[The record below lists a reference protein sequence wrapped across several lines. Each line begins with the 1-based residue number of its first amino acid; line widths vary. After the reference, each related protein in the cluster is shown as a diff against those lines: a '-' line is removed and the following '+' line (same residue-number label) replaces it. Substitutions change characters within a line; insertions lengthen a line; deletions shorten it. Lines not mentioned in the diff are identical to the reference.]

1 MSRSTTSDL
10 LTIAFGKLVKHQDL
24 IQQAY
29 LAGSFRRDG
38 SKNDRGAFELL
49 QHRIFIP
56 GGKDTYLLSGP
67 LTRFLDEITQRQRA
81 YDLLGDKA
89 SAQVERIS
97 NLVDGY
103 RDAVMSGKA
112 GDADAMIDEFHTACA
127 ELSGTFSS
135 GISRLLHLAETN
147 FAVVSSVKA
156 KSRQNE
162 HYLKQAKFF
171 RDALSA
177 LESTYVIE
185 KTIDHLY
192 CDGDALRD
200 AYRTLILDRKIEWNT
215 EILRLI
221 QFFESYLY
229 RLRDLAPD
237 VKRFRQFAGFLE
249 QNPGYEPPDLEDTHH
264 RPQWMMR
271 DAGFSPVAYADPGDR
286 RAFDYLAGVVSSLPE
301 REEPVPR
308 RVKEAGR
315 IERDV
320 DKAAVVYRPPT
331 HQIALRRLAKAA
343 ARSDIP
349 LSALEWKR
357 EHYPELDIPDDIWLH
372 LILDM
377 KDSHASGLPLLSYKR
392 VERRGKTRI
401 SRNLFVTDVMLY
413 GR

>member
-29 LAGSFRRDG
+29 LAGSFRNDG

-147 FAVVSSVKA
+147 FAVVVSVKA

-192 CDGDALRD
+192 CDGDSLRD

-249 QNPGYEPPDLEDTHH
+249 QNPRYEPPVDLEDAHH

-271 DAGFSPVAYADPGDR
+271 DSGFSPIAYADPGNR
-286 RAFDYLAGVVSSLPE
+286 QAFDYLADVVGSLPKP
-301 REEPVPR
+301 EEPTPR
-308 RVKEAGR
+308 RIKETGR
-315 IERDV
+315 IERGA
-320 DKAAVVYRPPT
+320 DKPVVYRPPI
-331 HQIALRRLAKAA
+331 HQVALRRFAKAA
-343 ARSDIP
+343 AKAALP
-349 LSALEWKR
+349 LSALEWMR
-357 EHYPELDIPDDIWLH
+357 EQYPELDIPDDIWLH

-377 KDSHASGLPLLSYKR
+377 KDSHALGLSLLTLKQ
-392 VERRGKTRI
+392 VEHRGGARI
-401 SRNLFVTDVMLY
+401 SRNLFITDVMAY